1 MNVSS
6 LKIVFVPAF
15 AIIALALGFL
25 QNSAA
30 ASSQE
35 YAFKVQNST
44 GSAIKQVLVS
54 EDGKTWSK
62 FNIGSGIAAG
72 ATVKLVWDS
81 STNNEACKQW
91 VKAVFSDGRDPS
103 PRRSTSATAISSSNS
118 ASSPR
123 GLPRRLSG
131 RI

>member
-35 YAFKVQNST
+35 YAFKAQNST
-44 GSAIKQVLVS
+44 GSAIKQVFVS

-91 VKAVFSDGRDPS
+91 VKAVFSDGSGSKPKTFDFCD
-103 PRRSTSATAISSSNS
+103 SNLVIEFS
-118 ASSPR
+118 E
-123 GLPRRLSG
+123 
-131 RI
+131 